1 MSDRLQYIAGRDVIL
16 QVDDL
21 EAVPTSATVELFHPD
36 TGSLGA
42 ASMALLPSAS
52 TTLTAAVLPNTSTL
66 PVADSTGFV
75 HGERVLITNT
85 SGRRAIANLIGVAA
99 NALLIRGLPFRLE
112 SGATVEAL
120 KVAYNAGSVLARTRA
135 YRALWTIDGVA
146 RFQLFDVVRQ
156 PFKVSVN
163 PKQIE
168 GLWPGKGS
176 ILGQRPDWR
185 DTALF
190 AAQRELEDWLV
201 SKRLEPDLVKDP
213 RAFSTPAAHFICWRL
228 ALASTQQLRLGDIDR
243 IKEGYT
249 EAMERLG
256 RSLYWYDAND
266 NDLRDAPTTDADG
279 NTLTQGDPGGSARA
293 VTTMYVL

>member
-42 ASMALLPSAS
+42 ASVALLPTA
-52 TTLTAAVLPNTSTL
+52 TATLTAAAPSQESSLTV
-66 PVADSTGFV
+66 DSSAGFV
-75 HGERVLITNT
+75 YGDRVLITNT
-85 SGRRAIANLIGVAA
+85 TGRRAIANLIGVATG
-99 NALLIRGLPFRLE
+99 ALLIRGLPFRLE

-120 KVAYNAGSVLARTRA
+120 KVAFNAGASLARARA

-168 GLWPGKGS
+168 GLWPGQGS

-228 ALASTQQLRLGDIDR
+228 ALASTAQLRLGDIDR

-249 EAMERLG
+249 EAMERPG

-266 NDLRDAPTTDADG
+266 NDLRDAPTTDPDG
-279 NTLTQGDPGGSARA
+279 NTLTQGDPGRSARA
-293 VTTMYVL
+293 TTTVHHP